1 VCRYGVD
8 STSTGR
14 LVSSKDEQ
22 LMSGLHDVQ
31 YNGQCSKDEQL
42 MSGLHDVQYNGQCH
56 TQLLQPQYF
65 VLDKHAVDA
74 AN

>member
-1 VCRYGVD
+1 MKVFLVLTIFVCRYGVD
-8 STSTGR
+8 STSTGG
-14 LVSSKDEQ
+14 LVGSKDEQ

-31 YNGQCSKDEQL
+31 YNE
-42 MSGLHDVQYNGQCH
+42 QCH

>member
-1 VCRYGVD
+1 MCRYGVD

-14 LVSSKDEQ
+14 LVS
-22 LMSGLHDVQ
+22 
-31 YNGQCSKDEQL
+31 SKDEQL